1 MVKCVEK
8 NSATQPPKTS
18 PTWVCLNDILV
29 ESNAGISL
37 GGRSLGKPKLRL
49 LGQADLL
56 ASEGSICF
64 AEGQL
69 EAWM

>member
-1 MVKCVEK
+1 ML
-8 NSATQPPKTS
+8 A
-18 PTWVCLNDILV
+18 
-29 ESNAGISL
+29 
-37 GGRSLGKPKLRL
+37 KLDKL

-69 EAWM
+69 EAGFTKVIRLQCEVQISLK